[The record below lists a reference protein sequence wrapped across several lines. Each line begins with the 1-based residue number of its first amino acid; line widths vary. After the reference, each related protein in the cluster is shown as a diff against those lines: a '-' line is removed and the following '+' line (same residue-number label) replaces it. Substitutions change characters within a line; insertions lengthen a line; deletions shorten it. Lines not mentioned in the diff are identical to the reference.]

1 MTLSAF
7 PEQRGC
13 PFHTEAPYRELREE
27 RPISKVMLP
36 AGGEAWLLTRHEDV
50 RAMLADPR
58 FSADRRK
65 PGFPM
70 FAPGRQA
77 FRRQSPS
84 MITLDGAEHAAARR
98 LVISEFSVKRVAAL
112 APRIQQIVDRFVDEL
127 LAEPQPADLV
137 RTLSLPVPSLVICE
151 LLGVPY
157 ADHDYFQSRTTGLI
171 RRTTS
176 AEDRYRLVDELR
188 HYLAGL
194 ITDKIADPPDD
205 LIGRQIR
212 RQLDEQGETDLESL
226 TSLAFLLLLAGH
238 ETTANMISLGV
249 LALLTHPDQLAQL
262 KADPSRTPL
271 AVEELLRYF
280 TIAEVVTSRIADEDV
295 ELGGVLIRAGEGVV
309 GDALSANRDDRAFAD
324 AEKLDLARG
333 SRNHVAF
340 GFGPHQ
346 CLGQNLAR
354 KELQIV
360 FDTLFRRV
368 PTLALAAEPE
378 DLPYKDDATIYGVY
392 QLPVTW

>member
-1 MTLSAF
+1 MFA
-7 PEQRGC
+7 Q
-13 PFHTEAPYRELREE
+13 LRERE
-27 RPISKVMLP
+27 PLIRVRLP
-36 AGGEAWLLTRHEDV
+36 YGEPAWLATRYEDV
-50 RAMLADPR
+50 KVVLGDPR
-58 FSADRRK
+58 FSR
-65 PGFPM
+65 
-70 FAPGRQA
+70 
-77 FRRQSPS
+77 
-84 MITLDGAEHAAARR
+84 AAAVGRDEPSVRPQPTPPDAILNLDPPEHSRLRR
-98 LVISEFSVKRVAAL
+98 LVAKAFTTRRVEQLRPRAQEIADDLVAAML
-112 APRIQQIVDRFVDEL
+112 ANGS
-127 LAEPQPADLV
+127 PADMVANFALP
-137 RTLSLPVPSLVICE
+137 LPVTVICE

-157 ADHDYFQSRTTGLI
+157 ADHDYFQSHTTGLI

-176 AEDRYRLVDELR
+176 AEDRYRIVDEMR

-194 ITDKIADPPDD
+194 ITDKLADPPDD

-212 RQLDEQGETDLESL
+212 RQLDEDGDTDLESL
-226 TSLAFLLLLAGH
+226 TSLSFLLLLAGH

-249 LALLTHPDQLAQL
+249 LALLTHPDQFAELR
-262 KADPSRTPL
+262 ADPARTPL

-280 TIAEVVTSRIADEDV
+280 TIAEVVTSRIAEEDV

-360 FDTLFRRV
+360 FDTLSRRV